1 MQLACEQKHAVVG
14 LWLCLLGALA
24 ALAALPI
31 TASSPLHFSLQDY
44 HQEIQDVMGT
54 AFGVPEDVDEED
66 LMGELDALEDDMAAE
81 ADTAGPAGVPAYLQ
95 VRGVG
100 GRGVVRMEGG
110 GGGVGLLGQGR
121 RGVGLG

>member
-1 MQLACEQKHAVVG
+1 MPVSLA
-14 LWLCLLGALA
+14 ALA

-31 TASSPLHFSLQDY
+31 TAFPLHFSLQDY

-95 VRGVG
+95 VRERGRVVVVWGGWRGSCCRPRPAG
-100 GRGVVRMEGG
+100 GRQPVV
-110 GGGVGLLGQGR
+110 
-121 RGVGLG
+121 